1 MVTDGTNSYAI
12 FIYRCGDLEWNGGA
26 TIGYGASSEMFSN
39 HRLSRSPF
47 ITFIGCLNTGSEF
60 FTVLYE
66 VSNLMEGKE
75 YEIFTL

>member
-1 MVTDGTNSYAI
+1 MVTDGTNSFAI

-47 ITFIGCLNTGSEF
+47 ITFIGCLNTPNSQF

-66 VSNLMEGKE
+66 VSNLIEGK
-75 YEIFTL
+75 